1 MSLSLNKVI
10 LAGTLTDQPSVRH
23 VDNGQKVVGLS
34 VVTMRGWQDAKNVDH
49 QSKEWHRIVVLH
61 GPLVAYAESKL
72 SKDDEVYIEGELHT
86 ELWRDEN
93 YEWRTLT
100 KVVLWQEIHQLRLLT
115 DNKQQ
120 PEVNLRPRHLLNTV
134 REAHLLR
141 PAGDHL
147 ASREQ
152 RNLGERDQF
161 DDVAMHTL
169 IETSS

>member
-23 VDNGQKVVGLS
+23 VDNGKKVVGLS
-34 VVTMRGWQDAKNVDH
+34 VVTMRGWHDAKNVDQ

-61 GPLVAYAESKL
+61 GPLVAYAVSKL

-86 ELWRDEN
+86 ELWRDET

-100 KVVLWQEIHQLRLLT
+100 KVVLWQEIHQLRLLA
-115 DNKQQ
+115 DCEQHSSADR
-120 PEVNLRPRHLLNTV
+120 RPPHLLYAA

-141 PAGDHL
+141 PVGSHP

-152 RNLGERDQF
+152 RHFGERDQF

-169 IETSS
+169 IETRS